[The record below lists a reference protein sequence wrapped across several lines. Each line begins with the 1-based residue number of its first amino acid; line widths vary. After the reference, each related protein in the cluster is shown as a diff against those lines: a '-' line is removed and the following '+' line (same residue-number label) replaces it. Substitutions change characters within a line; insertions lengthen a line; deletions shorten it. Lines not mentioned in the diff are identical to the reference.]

1 MFLCMV
7 NILNP
12 KLLDLRVCAGEASD
26 FSDVEKVATP
36 QATEQWQPV
45 SHDGLVKDFR
55 SAIAN
60 TPNLDIVQEHHTL
73 HRYGQRYFGLFQ
85 VKGIARKHDAEV
97 GTIFGLRNSHDKSS
111 RAMVCA
117 GDAPFVCTNMIF
129 NNEIVLGRKH
139 TTHIMRDLPSLLGR
153 AIGQLCDSWITSEKR
168 IDSYKST
175 EIDDRIAHDL
185 IVRGF
190 RNGACSK
197 TQVTDIVNQW
207 HAPQHEDFEGRTLWS
222 LSNAFTNIYR
232 GNLTNTAKRSSSLH
246 SVLDTYANSRKPQAE
261 AVINAS

>member
-1 MFLCMV
+1 MV
-7 NILNP
+7 NIANPNLLN
-12 KLLDLRVCAGEASD
+12 LSVCAGEQSD
-26 FSDVEKVATP
+26 FADVQAVKTP
-36 QATEQWQPV
+36 QATDNWTPV
-45 SHDGLVKDFR
+45 AHDRLVNDFK
-55 SAIAN
+55 SSIEN
-60 TPNLDIVQEHHTL
+60 SDLEIVQEHHTL

-85 VKGIARKHDAEV
+85 VKGLNRKHGNDV
-97 GTIFGLRNSHDKSS
+97 GTVFGLRNSHDKSC
-111 RAMVCA
+111 RASVMA

-168 IDSYKST
+168 IDSYKAT

-207 HAPQHEDFEGRTLWS
+207 HAPEHEDFEGRTLWS
-222 LSNAFTNIYR
+222 LSNAFTNVYR

-246 SVLDTYANSRKPQAE
+246 SVLDTYAKSREMRTKNSSPL
-261 AVINAS
+261 VLNAS